1 MKYVL
6 KIAFCIMCVV
16 AMNTAYA
23 GSSDSCTNASGSTQN
38 ENFDVSTS
46 LNADTNVAGKTTQVV
61 RSGDIHMNAVCPKK
75 FGETSNYTY
84 RSYVSNYPVVETSGN
99 WKYLSLNDYLEGALK
114 VTDAVAGDI
123 YAPTNY
129 ARMGQDGCVSN
140 GCNFPVSDSNITL
153 QIKIAKPF
161 VGNVTIPQTHLFNVY
176 VNRTNSS
183 PFGTPV
189 YTISFSGS
197 ITVPQSCEVN
207 GNQVITIN
215 FGNIASGNFKTKGQK
230 PSGFTPIAEQ
240 VPVKCAGGIS
250 EMASLSFRFQGQA
263 DSNEPS
269 AIATDNKDIAVQFTD
284 ILGNVI
290 TPNTG
295 TIPFQLE
302 NYAATVP
309 FTVFP
314 ISATGNKP
322 QQGVFHAQAYIVVDF
337 N

>member
-1 MKYVL
+1 MKTIKNIL
-6 KIAFCIMCVV
+6 FFFLLMGAASTAF
-16 AMNTAYA
+16 A

-38 ENFDVSTS
+38 ENFDVTTS
-46 LNADTNVAGKTTQVV
+46 LTADTNVAGKTTQVV
-61 RSGDIHMNAVCPKK
+61 RSGDINMHATCPKVISDR
-75 FGETSNYTY
+75 SNYTY

-99 WKYLSLNDYLEGALK
+99 WKYLSLNDYLEGALR
-114 VTDAVAGDI
+114 VTDTIAGDI
-123 YAPTNY
+123 YAPANY
-129 ARMGQDGCVSN
+129 AKMGQDNCVSN
-140 GCNFPVSDSNITL
+140 GCNFPVSDSDITL

-161 VGNVTIPQTHLFNVY
+161 VGNVTIPQTRLFNVY
-176 VNRTNSS
+176 INRNNTSS
-183 PFGTPV
+183 FGTPV

-207 GNQVITIN
+207 SNQVITID
-215 FGNIASGNFKTKGQK
+215 FGTISSGNFKTKGQK
-230 PSGFTPIAEQ
+230 PSGFTPVSKQ
-240 VPVKCAGGIS
+240 VPVKCSGGVS

-263 DSNEPS
+263 DVNEPT
-269 AIATDNKDIAVQFTD
+269 AIASDNSDIAVQFTD

-302 NYAATVP
+302 NYTATVP

-314 ISATGNKP
+314 ISATGKKP